1 MNNNFKEDYKYNDPE
16 IKELM
21 SELHYTTGEV
31 IHSIQKLEYRIK
43 YLIALQDTI
52 EKIKDKNEKETRKI
66 KTYEQATKYMDYIL
80 STNDNITLGENCKRL
95 DRLNIFNESIESS
108 LDNFSSLRNQLV
120 HRFYVEIDF
129 KTNDKNDEVRLDLN
143 RKLKTLRT
151 MFQESRILY
160 KKVKEKIIAKDLE
173 LKSLFKN

>member
-1 MNNNFKEDYKYNDPE
+1 
-16 IKELM
+16 
-21 SELHYTTGEV
+21 
-31 IHSIQKLEYRIK
+31 
-43 YLIALQDTI
+43 
-52 EKIKDKNEKETRKI
+52 
-66 KTYEQATKYMDYIL
+66 MDYIL

-151 MFQESRILY
+151 KFQESRILY